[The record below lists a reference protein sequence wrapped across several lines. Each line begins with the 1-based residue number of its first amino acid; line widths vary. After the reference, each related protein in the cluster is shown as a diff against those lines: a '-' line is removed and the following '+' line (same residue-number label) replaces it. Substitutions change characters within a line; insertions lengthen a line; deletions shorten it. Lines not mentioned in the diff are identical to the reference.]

1 MAELPSGTV
10 TFMFT
15 DIEGSTR
22 LLTRFGSRY
31 AEVLAEHQRLLRAAF
46 DEHDGRE
53 VHTEGD
59 AFFVAFTRAGDAIA
73 AAVAAQR
80 ALASESWPEGVEVR
94 VRIGVH
100 TGVAAISMDDYVGL
114 DVHRAARIC
123 SAGHGGQVLI
133 SSSTRELVADELAP
147 DVALKDLGQHR
158 LKDLGR
164 PEHLFQVV
172 AGGLPSDFPPLGAL
186 PSGFHAGDGPPA
198 SPNRTIGR
206 EDDVRAIADHLRVVG
221 VRVLTLTGPGG
232 VGKTR
237 LALEAARALQ
247 SEFAAGAR
255 FVSLAAL
262 RRAED
267 VPAAIVQSLGIIP
280 LSSESAGQAVTRYL
294 SVKQLLL
301 VIDNVE
307 HLPAAARFVSEL
319 LDACPALTVL
329 ATSRERLALV
339 GEQCYLVAPLALPR
353 DEKDG
358 DALARVPAVALF
370 CERARAHDPGFRLGD
385 ANVTA
390 VAEICRRVDGL
401 PLAIELA
408 AARCGLLSP
417 GEIAERLDTALT
429 ALGAGARDAPA
440 RHQTLRATV
449 DWSHDLLADGE
460 KRCFAR
466 LSVFAGGATVEAAEK
481 ITGTDLDTLDQLVAK
496 SLLMRRQRE
505 GTPTRLGM
513 LETIRAY
520 ATERMAAMAD
530 ADAVRENHHRFY
542 LALAQRHGA
551 ERALM
556 GTGRQEHLAR
566 LDADVDN
573 LHVALA
579 WAVARGDPEPALAMC
594 AALGHY
600 WRMRDRYADALEWI
614 DRALRMPGADAHPAL
629 RINALCTKVRALWRL
644 GRGAERPAI
653 LAEAEAIARALADP
667 RILAQVLLVRALE
680 SERPDVADALAD
692 EALDRATVA
701 GDDWTSAQAV
711 YAKAIAAPTITD
723 LRERVDRAAERLDE
737 VGNVYHL
744 AHLFAAVS
752 YRAVLLG
759 GDRDAKDLVDRA
771 IPLAH
776 KLDTPYLWMMLQGNS
791 GLACLLT
798 GDTDAAAHA
807 FREEL
812 RLCRELVLLPFAS
825 EGLLGLAAVAAV
837 RGGEDR
843 AARLCGAASA
853 HVYDDPEEA
862 LVVARLQAAFFEA
875 ARARHG
881 ADAWDAAAR
890 DGRALSFEDAI
901 NYALQEPHA

>member
-94 VRIGVH
+94 VRMGVH

-172 AGGLPSDFPPLGAL
+172 AGGLPSDFPPLRAR
-186 PSGFHAGDGPPA
+186 PSGFHAGDGLPA

-206 EDDVRAIADHLRVVG
+206 GDDVRAIADHLRAVG

-267 VPAAIVQSLGIIP
+267 VPTAIVQSLGIIP
-280 LSSESAGQAVTRYL
+280 LSSESAEQAVTRYL

-307 HLPAAARFVSEL
+307 HVPTAARFVSEL

-339 GEQCYLVAPLALPR
+339 GEQRYLVSPLALPR
-353 DEKDG
+353 DEKDRE
-358 DALARVPAVALF
+358 ALARVPAVALF
-370 CERARAHDPGFRLGD
+370 RERARAHDPGFRLGD
-385 ANVTA
+385 ANITA

-417 GEIAERLDTALT
+417 GEIAERLDTALS
-429 ALGAGARDAPA
+429 ALGAGARDAPE

-481 ITGTDLDTLDQLVAK
+481 ITGTDLDTLDHLVAK
-496 SLLMRRQRE
+496 SLLVRRQHER
-505 GTPTRLGM
+505 TPTRLGM

-520 ATERMAAMAD
+520 ATERMAVMAD
-530 ADAVRENHHRFY
+530 ADAIRENHRRFY

-551 ERALM
+551 ERAVM
-556 GTGRQEHLAR
+556 GTGRQQHLAR

-579 WAVARGDPEPALAMC
+579 WAVGRGDPEPALAMC
-594 AALGHY
+594 VALGHY
-600 WRMRDRYADALEWI
+600 WRMRNRYADALEWI
-614 DRALRMPGADAHPAL
+614 DRALSMPGANAHPAL
-629 RINALCTKVRALWRL
+629 RINALCVKVRALWQL

-653 LAEAEAIARALADP
+653 LAEAEAVARALADP
-667 RILAQVLLVRALE
+667 LILARVLLVRA
-680 SERPDVADALAD
+680 SEDGRPEVADALAD
-692 EALDRATVA
+692 EALDLATLA
-701 GDDWTSAQAV
+701 KDDWTSAQALS
-711 YAKAIAAPTITD
+711 AKAIAAPTITE

-737 VGNVYHL
+737 AGNVFQL

-752 YRAVLLG
+752 YRAVSLG
-759 GDRDAKDLVDRA
+759 GDRDAKDFVDRA
-771 IPLAH
+771 IPLSH
-776 KLDTPYLWMMLQGNS
+776 KIDSPYLWMMLQGNS

-798 GDTDAAAHA
+798 GDIDAAARA

-812 RLCRELVLLPFAS
+812 RLCRELVALPFAS
-825 EGLLGLAAVAAV
+825 EGLLGLAAVAAA

-843 AARLCGAASA
+843 AARLSGAASA
-853 HVYDDPEEA
+853 HVYDDPVDA

-881 ADAWDAAAR
+881 PHAWDTGAR